1 VKAGRGGGWRQK
13 EGNAMNDEDVM
24 RERLSALADGELVGL
39 ECHETLA
46 YARTEQ
52 GQASWQAYHVIGD
65 VMRGVPAVPMLD
77 TAMLERL
84 RGQIAQE
91 VLPLRPGVASAA
103 VSRVGRADARAANA
117 SVMHWKLAAGFASL
131 TAAVA
136 LGWTAYA
143 GFGPRTG
150 GGTQIAVASPAQGAA
165 MVVDGH
171 NVIRDPRLD
180 KLIRQTGRYGGSSQ
194 MTRDSFLRN
203 ASLEAPPKH

>member
-46 YARTEQ
+46 YAQTEQ

-103 VSRVGRADARAANA
+103 V
-117 SVMHWKLAAGFASL
+117 
-131 TAAVA
+131 
-136 LGWTAYA
+136 
-143 GFGPRTG
+143 
-150 GGTQIAVASPAQGAA
+150 
-165 MVVDGH
+165 
-171 NVIRDPRLD
+171 
-180 KLIRQTGRYGGSSQ
+180 
-194 MTRDSFLRN
+194 
-203 ASLEAPPKH
+203 

>member
-1 VKAGRGGGWRQK
+1 
-13 EGNAMNDEDVM
+13 MNDEDVM

-39 ECHETLA
+39 ECHEALA
-46 YARTEQ
+46 YAQTEQ

-91 VLPLRPGVASAA
+91 VLPLRPGVASVV
-103 VSRVGRADARAANA
+103 VSQVGRADARAANA

-143 GFGPRTG
+143 GLGPQTG

-180 KLIRQTGRYGGSSQ
+180 ELIRQTGRYGGSSQ
-194 MTRDSFLRN
+194 MMRDSFLRN

>member
-1 VKAGRGGGWRQK
+1 
-13 EGNAMNDEDVM
+13 
-24 RERLSALADGELVGL
+24 
-39 ECHETLA
+39 
-46 YARTEQ
+46 
-52 GQASWQAYHVIGD
+52 
-65 VMRGVPAVPMLD
+65 
-77 TAMLERL
+77 MLERL
-84 RGQIAQE
+84 RGQVAQE

-180 KLIRQTGRYGGSSQ
+180 ELIRQTGRYGGSSQ